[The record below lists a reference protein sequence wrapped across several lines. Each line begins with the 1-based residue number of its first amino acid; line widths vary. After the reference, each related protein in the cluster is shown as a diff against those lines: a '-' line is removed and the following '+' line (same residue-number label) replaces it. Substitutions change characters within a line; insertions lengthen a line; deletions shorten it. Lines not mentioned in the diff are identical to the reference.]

1 MKNELFTTRN
11 LAGAVGTAAIGAA
24 MAGSPVF
31 AGQDLHHGYQQGGQ
45 SASGALMLAEGAC
58 GGFAGG
64 ETEREREKDSEGAC
78 GAFSGDEQ
86 DREREREKERDR
98 DKDAEGACGEGAAD
112 DEDKD
117 AEGACGEGTCG
128 G

>member
-11 LAGAVGTAAIGAA
+11 LATAAGTAAIGVA
-24 MAGSPVF
+24 MAASPVF

-58 GGFAGG
+58 GGF
-64 ETEREREKDSEGAC
+64 D
-78 GAFSGDEQ
+78 GDEKEKE
-86 DREREREKERDR
+86 REREREKERDR
-98 DKDAEGACGEGAAD
+98 DKDAEGACGEGTAD

-117 AEGACGEGTCG
+117 AEGACGEGACG

>member
-11 LAGAVGTAAIGAA
+11 LAGAVGTAAIGVA

-31 AGQDLHHGYQQGGQ
+31 AGQDLHHGYQQGSQ

-58 GGFAGG
+58 GGYSGG
-64 ETEREREKDSEGAC
+64 DKDKDKDKDKDG
-78 GAFSGDEQ
+78 
-86 DREREREKERDR
+86 DR
-98 DKDAEGACGEGAAD
+98 DKDAEGACGEGTAD

-117 AEGACGEGTCG
+117 AEGACGEGACG